1 MTLMKRLVAVVGKVT
16 QIDVLIVWWWNVS
29 VISLRE
35 YLLIEFEKS
44 MPYVDKELYKTMK
57 CTF

>member
-16 QIDVLIVWWWNVS
+16 QIDVLLVWWWNIS

-44 MPYVDKELYKTMK
+44 MPHVDKELYKTMK